1 MTAHDAA
8 TNQATHAGIDAAISA
23 AEVHVHIG
31 RLVIDAPSAGAAGVQ
46 SFEAALQAALAQRLG
61 AAAPTGP
68 DGLPDRWRRGFDVPH
83 AVADAVAARLR
94 PHIAPGARG

>member
-1 MTAHDAA
+1 MTAHDPAP
-8 TNQATHAGIDAAISA
+8 NRATHAANDAAISA

-46 SFEAALQAALAQRLG
+46 RFEAALQAALAQRLG
-61 AAAPTGP
+61 AAAPSGP
-68 DGLPDRWRRGFDVPH
+68 DQGRRGFDVPH

-94 PHIAPGARG
+94 PHIGPGAKG